1 MMRPS
6 GVLTRFMAHT
16 DYQVRRNH
24 TKKKES
30 VNAAHPGLH
39 LLHGGPTGCLDVIK
53 FRVADDIAD
62 NSKPHVTPARRSASY
77 ASSHS
82 LSWPR
87 ERSRIEIGAAAN
99 LVNSIWRVPI

>member
-30 VNAAHPGLH
+30 VNAAHPDLH
-39 LLHGGPTGCLDVIK
+39 LLHGGALGCLDVIK
-53 FRVADDIAD
+53 SRVVNDITVLINLNPATSADTRI
-62 NSKPHVTPARRSASY
+62 NVRRNPNHVRAFLRRRRL
-77 ASSHS
+77 SS
-82 LSWPR
+82 
-87 ERSRIEIGAAAN
+87 
-99 LVNSIWRVPI
+99 